1 MAVYRCLKRCV
12 TTFICHQDMTFFT
25 GLCFAD
31 FIWEKFL
38 NEPVGLLILEV
49 ALLYMA
55 LFCVMQITLDMLL

>member
-1 MAVYRCLKRCV
+1 
-12 TTFICHQDMTFFT
+12 MTFFT